1 MAHFTRN
8 QLQNSQLQPRAPY
21 NSPELCPPV
30 GGYNKLMDNEMGSIE
45 IGRTLQLY
53 TSRPLT
59 TPLNPEPALFFNN
72 NTKQIEMCS
81 SQLTS
86 KGERLWLVCV
96 NAIEVVRIVAA
107 GQPAISRLSSDAIL
121 NINGPRY
128 STLQAM
134 VKWADSSANSHIVK
148 FDISGG
154 TKFKVFGRNVQV
166 YILAPELTQII
177 NTPDAPQVDLT
188 GITLNEIVS
197 AKIAPLTIGV
207 DNLDILKYTW
217 NQGLI
222 DVDGEFVEIPPGA
235 RKIRILNASLGTTPT
250 RMYFWLTNSLTEGH
264 SMGII
269 DFTGNQTA
277 LLEIPVGATYIYTG
291 PPPLGVTG
299 GCFTFIFTIDP

>member
-1 MAHFTRN
+1 MAMYTRN
-8 QLQNSQLQPRAPY
+8 QLQNSQLQPRAPFLP
-21 NSPELCPPV
+21 PELCPPI

-53 TSRPLT
+53 TSRPLA

-72 NTKQIEMCS
+72 NTKEIEMCS

-107 GQPAISRLSSDAIL
+107 GQPAISRLSIDAIL
-121 NINGPRY
+121 NSNFPRY

-134 VKWADSSANSHIVK
+134 CKWADSSANSHIVK

-166 YILAPELTQII
+166 YILAPEPTQII

-188 GITLNEIVS
+188 GITLNELVA

-207 DNLDILKYTW
+207 DDCDMLKYTW
-217 NQGLI
+217 NEG
-222 DVDGEFVEIPPGA
+222 VAAGTGEFIEIPPGA
-235 RKIRILNASLGTTPT
+235 RKVRIINARVDYTPT
-250 RMYFWLTNSLTEGH
+250 TMYFWLTNDATSGH
-264 SMGII
+264 LMGII
-269 DFTGNQTA
+269 DFNGNETDN
-277 LLEIPVGATYIYTG
+277 LEIPVGATYINTG
-291 PPPLGVTG
+291 VEARDR
-299 GCFTFIFTIDP
+299 CFTFIFTIDP